1 MYEDSPSAV
10 WVRFG
15 ALAVLALLICVGLIW
30 FGGFGGG
37 FLLAWA
43 AASVLGATLILLRR
57 R

>member
-15 ALAVLALLICVGLIW
+15 ALAVLALLLCVGLIW
-30 FGGFGGG
+30 FGGYGGG
-37 FLLAWA
+37 VLLAWA
-43 AASVLGATLILLRR
+43 VAAVIGASLILLRR

>member
-15 ALAVLALLICVGLIW
+15 VLAVLALLVCVGLIW

-43 AASVLGATLILLRR
+43 AATVLGATLILLRR